1 MDLYP
6 FFDWLDTSLLADISK
21 AYGGVFA
28 VVQMFHLLG
37 MSLLGGM
44 VLVGDLRLLNLVM
57 KDIPSEEVIEN
68 TYKWF
73 NVGLVTMVISGIFM
87 SSAVSLKLYYN
98 EMFWAKMTALA
109 VGVAFVYFVR
119 KPLLSTPHDALRPS
133 VIKLTA
139 ITSMAI
145 WFTVAAS
152 GPIKRTAR
160 TRGCSRFRKA
170 TQERRFF
177 DVAKQASTS
186 QYKRRGTPPRRQ
198 ISHLSLIHI

>member
-57 KDIPSEEVIEN
+57 TDTASNIVIQN
-68 TYKWF
+68 TQKWF
-73 NVGLVTMVISGIFM
+73 GVGLVTMVISGVFM

-98 EMFWAKMTALA
+98 EMFWAKMAALA
-109 VGVAFVYFVR
+109 VGIVFFYFVR
-119 KPLLSTPHDALRPS
+119 RPLLSGPHEAINPR
-133 VIKLTA
+133 VMKLMA
-139 ITSMAI
+139 ITSIAI

-152 GPIKRTAR
+152 GRWI
-160 TRGCSRFRKA
+160 GFS
-170 TQERRFF
+170 
-177 DVAKQASTS
+177 
-186 QYKRRGTPPRRQ
+186 
-198 ISHLSLIHI
+198 

>member
-57 KDIPSEEVIEN
+57 TDTASNIVIQN
-68 TYKWF
+68 TQKWF
-73 NVGLVTMVISGIFM
+73 GVGLVTMVISGIFM

-98 EMFWAKMTALA
+98 EMFWAKMAALS
-109 VGVAFVYFVR
+109 VGIVFFYFVR
-119 KPLLSTPHDALRPS
+119 RPLLSGPHEAINPRVMNLM
-133 VIKLTA
+133 A
-139 ITSMAI
+139 ITSIAI

-152 GPIKRTAR
+152 GRWI
-160 TRGCSRFRKA
+160 GFS
-170 TQERRFF
+170 
-177 DVAKQASTS
+177 
-186 QYKRRGTPPRRQ
+186 
-198 ISHLSLIHI
+198 